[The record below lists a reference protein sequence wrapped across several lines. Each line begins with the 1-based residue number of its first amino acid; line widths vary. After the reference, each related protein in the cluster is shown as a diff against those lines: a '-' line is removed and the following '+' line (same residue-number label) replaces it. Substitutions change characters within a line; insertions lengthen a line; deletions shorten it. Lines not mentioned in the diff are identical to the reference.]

1 MTSSSRSPQ
10 NPFPTLVFVATAAIY
25 LASIP
30 FKPYPA
36 SFLVKAFP
44 VVFLAVRVWRQA
56 PGMSERLVAV
66 GLGFS
71 AVGDILLDLND
82 RLFFAGLG
90 AFLVGH
96 LFFSAGFLPRMEV
109 TSRKLAAALV
119 LVLYGAALNALLF
132 SKVGFSVPV
141 ALYGTVLTLMGIL
154 ATVRRASPGWVMA
167 GALIFVI
174 SDSLIAINRF
184 VAPFGASKWA
194 VMITYYI
201 AQYFI
206 AEGVLREQRRL
217 ERAVLT
223 GLSK

>member
-1 MTSSSRSPQ
+1 MKSQSPT
-10 NPFPTLVFVATAAIY
+10 PFPLVPTLLFAATSVAY

-30 FKPYPA
+30 LKPYPA
-36 SFLVKAFP
+36 SFIIKAVP
-44 VVFLAVRVWRQA
+44 VVFLALRVWRLA
-56 PGMSERLVAV
+56 PGLPERLVAV

-71 AVGDILLDLND
+71 ALGDIFLDLND

-109 TSRKLAAALV
+109 TTRKLTAALG
-119 LVLYGAALNALLF
+119 LVLYGLALNTVLF
-132 SKVGFSVPV
+132 LKVGFSVPV

-154 ATVRRASPGWVMA
+154 ATVRRASPGWVML
-167 GALIFVI
+167 GALTFVV
-174 SDSLIAINRF
+174 SDSLIACNRF
-184 VAPFGASKWA
+184 VHPFEASKWA

-206 AEGVLREQRRL
+206 AEGVLREQRRF
-217 ERAVLT
+217 EPAIFT
-223 GLSK
+223 EKHT